1 MGVASPWML
10 TLASVWGLPAP
21 VSGSLI
27 ASEARGCSRSDRV
40 CRESRL
46 RSIRNPLKSGS
57 GAYATMEARG
67 ASRPSVA
74 RAAHRWPRI
83 SRASSPRIS
92 VSIPQ
97 ALYPDGL
104 KFRGDGL
111 CLRLRRILRLLRGLG
126 LRERSLHKDGPD
138 VGEPDEAEDQFQVPL
153 LQVEPLPG
161 SPRRVTAAPGV
172 HDRRRLPR
180 DQPLVPFLGGEAER
194 IGGLHD
200 DVDEVLELVGIPK
213 FHIGRENRYLSASL
227 NRAIPFST
235 APYASFC
242 SGVWSLPWR
251 MAYLASI
258 TSPSKT
264 GRSVFHRSMV
274 STVSRGWVFPYSSR
288 NVRATAMDADRSFRG
303 DASIWSNFAMG
314 PSSFLPVFRNALKK
328 RCPRPPA

>member
-1 MGVASPWML
+1 ML
-10 TLASVWGLPAP
+10 TLASVWWLPAP
-21 VSGSLI
+21 VSGALI

-46 RSIRNPLKSGS
+46 RSMRNPPKSGP

-138 VGEPDEAEDQFQVPL
+138 VGEPDEAEDQFQEPL
-153 LQVEPLPG
+153 LPVETQKV
-161 SPRRVTAAPGV
+161 R
-172 HDRRRLPR
+172 
-180 DQPLVPFLGGEAER
+180 GGW
-194 IGGLHD
+194 
-200 DVDEVLELVGIPK
+200 
-213 FHIGRENRYLSASL
+213 LS
-227 NRAIPFST
+227 
-235 APYASFC
+235 
-242 SGVWSLPWR
+242 
-251 MAYLASI
+251 
-258 TSPSKT
+258 
-264 GRSVFHRSMV
+264 
-274 STVSRGWVFPYSSR
+274 
-288 NVRATAMDADRSFRG
+288 
-303 DASIWSNFAMG
+303 
-314 PSSFLPVFRNALKK
+314 
-328 RCPRPPA
+328 